1 MNNTKDNTS
10 IVPSTSS
17 LFPETLYNTIINCE
31 RRGLSSIISFA
42 PHGRSFTVHNPKR
55 FETEIMLRV
64 FTNMSKYASFQRQ
77 LNLYGFRR
85 IHEGPDSGG
94 YWHRRFLRGRR
105 DLVLML
111 KRRSTSAERR
121 RLQEKADREEEAASG
136 EVMDPAKFYKMP
148 PIPPCP
154 DSRKNEISASS
165 AAAANLMAVGDEG
178 RDFSVGAS
186 VRGCGRNRGLSQ
198 SVVGLNGNGNSNG
211 NVVGLNRLGSS
222 GLLNNASVSNGSL
235 QLHPQLQVGAPSLSD
250 VNPYL
255 TLLQQQN
262 TVAGLLRQLQERR
275 VMLMDNRNM
284 APFVGG
290 RVNPVDS
297 SMHLNG
303 SIPSDYQNLLDARR
317 QMNVDNNLIATMGA
331 QLQSPLLESLAT
343 QQHAQ
348 FLNPAVT
355 TVQDTSM
362 QSIANLLHQRQ
373 VTEARIQ
380 QLLGRQNRNQQLN
393 SPHSTKTEK

>member
-1 MNNTKDNTS
+1 
-10 IVPSTSS
+10 
-17 LFPETLYNTIINCE
+17 
-31 RRGLSSIISFA
+31 
-42 PHGRSFTVHNPKR
+42 
-55 FETEIMLRV
+55 MLRV

-85 IHEGPDSGG
+85 INEGPDSGG

-121 RLQEKADREEEAASG
+121 RLQEKADEEEEAASG
-136 EVMDPAKFYKMP
+136 EVMDPANFYKLP

-165 AAAANLMAVGDEG
+165 AAAANLNVVGEEEG
-178 RDFSVGAS
+178 RDFSVGG
-186 VRGCGRNRGLSQ
+186 VRDRNRGLNGS
-198 SVVGLNGNGNSNG
+198 GNGNGNN
-211 NVVGLNRLGSS
+211 NVIGLNHLGSS
-222 GLLNNASVSNGSL
+222 GLLNNAGVSNGSL
-235 QLHPQLQVGAPSLSD
+235 QLHPQLQIGAPSLSD

-255 TLLQQQN
+255 TMLQQQN
-262 TVAGLLRQLQERR
+262 TMAGLLRQLQERR
-275 VMLMDNRNM
+275 VMLMDNRNL

-290 RVNPVDS
+290 RVNPLDS
-297 SMHLNG
+297 LMHLNG
-303 SIPSDYQNLLDARR
+303 SIPSGYQSLLDAGR

-331 QLQSPLLESLAT
+331 PLQSPLLESLAA
-343 QQHAQ
+343 QQQAQ

-355 TVQDTSM
+355 SVQDTSV
-362 QSIANLLHQRQ
+362 QSIADLLHQRQ

-393 SPHSTKTEK
+393 SPQSTKTEK